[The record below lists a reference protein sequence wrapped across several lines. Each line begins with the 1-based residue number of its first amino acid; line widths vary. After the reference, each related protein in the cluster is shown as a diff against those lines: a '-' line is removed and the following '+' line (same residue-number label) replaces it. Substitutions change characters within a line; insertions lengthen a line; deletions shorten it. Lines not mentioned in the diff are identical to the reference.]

1 MLLASAALGAVVVTG
16 ALLWLTALE
25 MHRTRAGVLS
35 AEVAERRYRVWNGE
49 RAGIVAARTAIA
61 DGVQA
66 GTDAIQLGA
75 GIAQSGHQAIAGLPF
90 GILRALPGTREGSSM
105 VREAHD
111 ETANTVYDRIASVSD
126 GVGRAVRKRLLGG
139 PVPPAPP
146 EE

>member
-1 MLLASAALGAVVVTG
+1 MLLASAALVAVVVAG
-16 ALLWLTALE
+16 RLLGLTLLAV
-25 MHRTRAGVLS
+25 HDTRRVLLD
-35 AEVAERRYRVWNGE
+35 AEVAERRFRAWSNE

-75 GIAQSGHQAIAGLPF
+75 GLAQTGHQAIASLPF
-90 GILRALPGTREGSSM
+90 GILRAIPGTREGSAL

-111 ETANTVYDRIASVSD
+111 ETADSVYDRIASVSD
-126 GVGRAVRKRLLGG
+126 GFGRAVRKKLLGG
-139 PVPPAPP
+139 PVPPVPP